1 MRRRV
6 ALGFATAAVLAL
18 VAGSVGLAA
27 TLAREQPR
35 GAYTDADA
43 ALIREP
49 ATAAGSGQSFYFVM
63 TDRFANG
70 DATND
75 RGGLTGDRETTGFDP
90 TDTGYYQG
98 GDLAGLRENLDYIEG
113 LGVSAIWLTPS
124 FVNKPVQGVGVN
136 RSAGYHGYW
145 ITDFTRIDPHLGT
158 NAELEALIDDAH
170 ARGMKLYFDI
180 ITNHTAD
187 VISYGGAGHSYIATA
202 AKPYLDAAGDEV
214 DIAAAAGDE
223 DFPSLDA
230 ATSFPYVP
238 QVDPDEADLKV
249 PAWLNDPTVYHN
261 RGDTTWTGESVTLG
275 DFSGLDDLMT
285 EDPRVVDGFI
295 DVYTDWMDLGVDGFR
310 IDTVKHV
317 NPEFWQ
323 AFTAGLDAH
332 AAQLGNDDFF
342 AFGEVYDADPNVL
355 APYVR
360 ELGLDGVLDF
370 GFQAGALDLVNGAGS
385 THLAEVFASDPEYTT
400 ASGDAR
406 ALPTFLGNHDMG
418 RIGYLVRDEDTLA
431 RDLLAHE
438 LMFLAR
444 GQPVVYS
451 GDEQGFVGAG
461 DGTDRHA
468 RQSLFASQAP
478 EYADQPLITG
488 ELAGSVDRYDT
499 DAPLYTHIAELAALR
514 AAHPALTTGAQI
526 ERLADGST
534 YAFSRVDHDEKL
546 EHLVVL
552 NASAK
557 AVTVE
562 VPTLTRGATFT
573 AAYGATDPA
582 AADDDGVVEVTVPPL
597 SAALWIADREVSA
610 PDAAVTPR
618 FTSPE
623 PGERLDGVLDIAAET
638 GDAWSETTFAWREVG
653 GEWRVLGTA
662 TGPSPRVV
670 HDTRALPSGTQLE
683 YRAITVD
690 AAGHRTAASVVATTR
705 SS

>member
-1 MRRRV
+1 MRRRSTL
-6 ALGFATAAVLAL
+6 AIAGAATLAL
-18 VAGSVGLAA
+18 VAGAVGLGV
-27 TLAREQPR
+27 TLGREQPR

-70 DATND
+70 DPSND
-75 RGGLTGDRETTGFDP
+75 TGGLDGDRESTGFDP

-98 GDLAGLRENLDYIEG
+98 GDLAGLRENLDYIDG

-124 FVNKPVQGVGVN
+124 FVNKPVQGIGDN

-145 ITDFTRIDPHLGT
+145 ITDFTSIDPHLGT

-187 VISYGGAGHSYIATA
+187 VISYGGAGHSYVATA
-202 AKPYLDAAGDEV
+202 AKPYLDADGNEV
-214 DIAAAAGDE
+214 DIAAAAGDD
-223 DFPSLDA
+223 DFPQLDA
-230 ATSFPYVP
+230 DTSFPYVP
-238 QVDPDEADLKV
+238 EVDPAEADLKT
-249 PAWLNDPTVYHN
+249 PSWLNDPTVYHN

-317 NPEFWQ
+317 NPDFWQ

-332 AAQLGNDDFF
+332 AEQLGNEDFF

-355 APYVR
+355 GPYVR

-370 GFQAGALDLVNGAGS
+370 GFQAGALDFVNGAGS

-400 ASGDAR
+400 ARGDAR

-418 RIGYLVRDEDTLA
+418 RIGYLVRDQDALA

-468 RQSLFASQAP
+468 RQSLFASVTP
-478 EYADQPLITG
+478 EYVDQPLITG
-488 ELAGSVDRYDT
+488 ETAGSVDRYDT

-514 AAHPALTTGAQI
+514 SAHPALTTGAQL

-534 YAFSRVDHDEKL
+534 YAFSRVDHDEL
-546 EHLVVL
+546 VEHLVVL
-552 NASAK
+552 NASTK

-562 VPTLTRGATFT
+562 VPTLTRGAIFK
-573 AAYGATDPA
+573 AAYGVADA
-582 AADDDGVVEVTVPPL
+582 AVADDDGVVRVTVPPM
-597 SAALWIADREVSA
+597 SAALWVADREVSA

-618 FTSPE
+618 FTSPAA
-623 PGERLDGVLDIAAET
+623 GERVDGVIDIAADT
-638 GDAWSETTFAWREVG
+638 GDAWSETTFAWRATG
-653 GEWRVLGTA
+653 SGDWQVLGTT

-670 HDTRALPSGTQLE
+670 HDTRSLAPGTQLE

-690 AAGHRTAASVVATTR
+690 AAGHRTAASVVVTTR
-705 SS
+705 